1 MPDGNTLRWFTF
13 LDSGPPRLVCW
24 AACAVLRSAAV
35 HCRAAC
41 SVLGAAAMHNP
52 SNSTRSCCCTNHE
65 KVCQTQRT
73 QHVGKAAA
81 SQTRTQTCPANQ
93 TQPYKPVQ
101 CRRLPCGMLS
111 TLTVSSM
118 YNSNLCLNH
127 DRQPRLEKAP
137 LKPPAHPAVIPCR
150 VGPLVTGSL
159 YRPVEHGPRLLSPI
173 SPVCQSYST
182 VADSKGARQH
192 TVLPAALPT
201 CWNDTRIHRLRSLE

>member
-1 MPDGNTLRWFTF
+1 MCWERQQCTILAT
-13 LDSGPPRLVCW
+13 PPEVR
-24 AACAVLRSAAV
+24 AAAAV
-35 HCRAAC
+35 QTMTKC
-41 SVLGAAAMHNP
+41 VKHNAP
-52 SNSTRSCCCTNHE
+52 NMWAKQLLHKQEHRH
-65 KVCQTQRT
+65 
-73 QHVGKAAA
+73 A
-81 SQTRTQTCPANQ
+81 PANQ

-118 YNSNLCLNH
+118 YNRNLCLNH

-150 VGPLVTGSL
+150 VGPSVTGSL
-159 YRPVEHGPRLLSPI
+159 YRPAEHGPRLLSPI
-173 SPVCQSYST
+173 SPVCQSCST
-182 VADSKGARQH
+182 VADSEGARQH